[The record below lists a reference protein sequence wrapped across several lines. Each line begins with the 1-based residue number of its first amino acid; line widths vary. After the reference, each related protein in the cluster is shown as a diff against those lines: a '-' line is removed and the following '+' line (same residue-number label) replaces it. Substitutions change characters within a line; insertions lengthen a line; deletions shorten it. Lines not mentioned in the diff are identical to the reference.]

1 MIILVFSPR
10 TKESFETS
18 SSRNEISLDQVSSE
32 HPLLDRE
39 SLLEESRVH
48 LKKLIDYTLSI
59 HISSVNLISSIC
71 VLSNIARQRPQFM
84 GLILDTYSKILSKQA
99 N

>member
-18 SSRNEISLDQVSSE
+18 SNKNDISLDQISNE
-32 HPLLDRE
+32 HPLLDKE
-39 SLLEESRVH
+39 NLLEESRAY

-71 VLSNIARQRPQFM
+71 VLSNIARQRPQYM
-84 GLILDTYSKILSKQA
+84 GLILDTYSKNLSK
-99 N
+99 